1 MSSAYKYC
9 VFLSLLFPMTALASE
24 YELVVQSLKLDSED
38 TAGATPT
45 TETDSLTT
53 LTTLFA
59 NQTPPD
65 ALPLSTHFDIKTDPD
80 LRFISHPDLA
90 IAFFK
95 KCKELGGYTAVSFD
109 KTSGLKTSLYC
120 ITASG
125 SNANAKWSYAAQQQ
139 YGTDT
144 CAQFDD
150 IVPATPT
157 EQYNYKYGP
166 VLSLGASST
175 SINGTPYQRYYC
187 QITFPTPIP
196 SGKKIIQNLE
206 TSKFDKAKALC
217 ERNGGTFVIDDY
229 TVPGKNMFATQL
241 SLYKFALC
249 IFTQDG
255 DIDQQIADSH
265 WSFRNLLSEY
275 KDKLGS
281 GKRYAPDQSTKR
293 CKRIFDKKDIGDDV
307 NYLGQEIPV
316 GNGNGYYTACQ
327 FSIIKYNDGE
337 VFE

>member
-24 YELVVQSLKLDSED
+24 YELVIQSLKLDSAD
-38 TAGATPT
+38 TADATPT

-53 LTTLFA
+53 LTDLFK

-65 ALPLSTHFDIKTDPD
+65 GLPLSKYFDIKTDPD
-80 LRFISHPDLA
+80 LRFISHPNLA
-90 IAFFK
+90 IAFFN

-125 SNANAKWSYAAQQQ
+125 SKANAEWSYAVQQQ
-139 YGTDT
+139 YGTET
-144 CAQFDD
+144 CAKFDS
-150 IVPATPT
+150 IVPTAP
-157 EQYNYKYGP
+157 YNYKYGP
-166 VLSLGASST
+166 VLSLGSSST
-175 SINGTPYQRYYC
+175 SIDGTPYQRYYC

-196 SGKKIIQNLE
+196 SGKQIIQNSE

-217 ERNGGTFVIDDY
+217 ESNGGTFVIDDY
-229 TVPGKNMFATQL
+229 TVPRKNMFASRL

-249 IFTQDG
+249 IFTQNG
-255 DIDQQIADSH
+255 DVNQQIATSH
-265 WSFRNLLSEY
+265 WSFRNLMSEY

-281 GKRYAPDQSTKR
+281 GKQYAPDESTKR
-293 CKRIFDKKDIGDDV
+293 CKRIFDKKDIGDV
-307 NYLGQEIPV
+307 NYLGQEMPV
-316 GNGNGYYTACQ
+316 GRGDGYYTACQ
-327 FSIIKYNDGE
+327 FSIIKHNNGE

>member
-24 YELVVQSLKLDSED
+24 YELVVQSLKLDSAD

-59 NQTPPD
+59 TQTPP
-65 ALPLSTHFDIKTDPD
+65 AGLPLSTYFDIKADPD

-90 IAFFK
+90 ITFFN
-95 KCKELGGYTAVSFD
+95 KCKDLGGYTAVSFD

-120 ITASG
+120 ITARG
-125 SNANAKWSYAAQQQ
+125 SKANVKWSYAVQQQ
-139 YGTDT
+139 YGNET
-144 CAQFDD
+144 CTQFDN
-150 IVPATPT
+150 IVPEEP
-157 EQYNYKYGP
+157 YNYKYGP

-175 SINGTPYQRYYC
+175 SINDTPYQRYYC

-196 SGKKIIQNLE
+196 SEKHIIENSE
-206 TSKFDKAKALC
+206 ISKFDKAKGLC
-217 ERNGGTFVIDDY
+217 ESNGGTFVIDDY
-229 TVPGKNMFATQL
+229 TVPRKNMFATRL

-255 DIDQQIADSH
+255 DVDQQIAASH
-265 WSFRNLLSEY
+265 WSFRNLMSEY
-275 KDKLGS
+275 KGKLGS
-281 GKRYAPDQSTKR
+281 GKQYAPDQSTKR

-307 NYLGQEIPV
+307 NYLGQEMPV

-327 FSIIKYNDGE
+327 FSIIKHNNGE